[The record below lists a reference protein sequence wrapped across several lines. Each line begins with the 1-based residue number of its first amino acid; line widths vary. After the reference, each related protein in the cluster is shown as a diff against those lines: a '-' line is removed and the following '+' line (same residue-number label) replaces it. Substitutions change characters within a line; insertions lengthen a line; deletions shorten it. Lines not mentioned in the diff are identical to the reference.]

1 MENKPRRRSRKPQT
15 DALVAD
21 VNVTSPSMLYAMP
34 AIDRQSELI
43 DEKISQ
49 IISLQNGLSAN
60 ERMLADLNVKI
71 KEYSLQVMELKAEN
85 VKLRNSYTN
94 LDYNCKNVYT
104 QLSKVPRFVKWIFNV
119 R

>member
-1 MENKPRRRSRKPQT
+1 MENKPRRRARKPQV
-15 DALVAD
+15 DALAAD
-21 VNVTSPSMLYAMP
+21 VSVTAPT
-34 AIDRQSELI
+34 IDRQMVQNYSELI

-71 KEYSLQVMELKAEN
+71 KEYSLQVMELKSEN

-94 LDYNCKNVYT
+94 LDYNLKHAYE
-104 QLSKVPRFVKWIFNV
+104 QLAKLPNFVKWIYKII
-119 R
+119 

>member
-1 MENKPRRRSRKPQT
+1 MENKPRRRSRKPQV

-21 VNVTSPSMLYAMP
+21 VSITSPV
-34 AIDRQSELI
+34 IDKQSELI
-43 DEKISQ
+43 NEKVSQ

-94 LDYNCKNVYT
+94 LDYDCKNVYA
-104 QLSKVPRFVKWIFNV
+104 QLAKVPKFVKWLFNI

>member
-1 MENKPRRRSRKPQT
+1 MENKPRKRPRNPKTEVP
-15 DALVAD
+15 VAD
-21 VNVTSPSMLYAMP
+21 VNVTTPT
-34 AIDRQSELI
+34 IDRQSELI
-43 DEKISQ
+43 NEKVSQ

-94 LDYNCKNVYT
+94 LDYNCKNVYA
-104 QLSKVPRFVKWIFNV
+104 QLAKVPKFIKWLYKIK
-119 R
+119 